1 MNRDMFERR
10 GIRRRGFRLSRIIPG
25 LFIIAI
31 IAVVVSVST
40 LDLNGIAL
48 FTNKKNQLV
57 GNLKGNSFNID
68 SFDNYGNT
76 TLTASGQKINIES
89 NIVDEYVAT
98 SSGFET
104 KPTISSVITIN
115 IDGHQI
121 TSCGD
126 TCVFYDK
133 HLKPEYNF
141 NLDEINTYATDFK
154 DNTVIAGMVNK
165 VKNVFGKGT
174 IIVIK
179 TQDGLPLYAFSG
191 DSVNF
196 EVADD
201 LPKFTYLSV
210 DGYPLYIHRANYQII
225 DKELLETE

>member
-1 MNRDMFERR
+1 MNRDLFERR
-10 GIRRRGFRLSRIIPG
+10 GIRRRGFGKVLSGIVI
-25 LFIIAI
+25 LAI
-31 IAVVVSVST
+31 IGVIVAGST
-40 LDLNGIAL
+40 LDISGIAFL
-48 FTNKKNQLV
+48 QNKKNQLV
-57 GNLKGNSFNID
+57 GNLIGNDFNID

-76 TLTASGQKINIES
+76 TLTASGHKINIES

-104 KPTISSVITIN
+104 KPTLSSVITIN
-115 IDGHQI
+115 IDGYQI

-126 TCVFYDK
+126 TCVYYDK

-141 NLDEINTYATDFK
+141 NLDEINTYSTDFK
-154 DNTVIAGMVNK
+154 DNTVISGMINK
-165 VKNVFGKGT
+165 AKNVFGKST

-201 LPKFTYLSV
+201 LPKFTYLSI

-225 DKELLETE
+225 DKELLEMAE